1 MDPNF
6 WFLLKNHMLWQYWAP
21 LSSAAGYLLPS
32 SYFITGQFPP
42 FILSDTLQVFEMII
56 PIVGARSLYISL
68 IEFIYL
74 WDALQILPIKVWSP
88 DQQHQHVLEACWK
101 CTLSDPIP
109 DLLNQPLHFNKIPR
123 SLICTSSLLT
133 LRDPALLTPGFSKEQ
148 PSSLP
153 SYHFI

>member
-1 MDPNF
+1 MSDPGARLGFLTCIVLSKWCQLSKFKNQESFPMDPNF

-42 FILSDTLQVFEMII
+42 FILSDTLQVFETII

-123 SLICTSSLLT
+123 
-133 LRDPALLTPGFSKEQ
+133 
-148 PSSLP
+148 
-153 SYHFI
+153 